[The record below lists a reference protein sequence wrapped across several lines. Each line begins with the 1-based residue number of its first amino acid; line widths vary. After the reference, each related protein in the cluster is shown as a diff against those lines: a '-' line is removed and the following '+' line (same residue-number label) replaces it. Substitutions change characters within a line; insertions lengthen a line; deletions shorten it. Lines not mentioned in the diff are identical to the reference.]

1 MTARGA
7 DAVAVTVGVLTRT
20 GGVRGVE
27 ATGFGSGRT
36 AGFASTAGGAGG
48 AGGVAGVLDKI
59 LLNKPNMCCL
69 SFFVGLVPRLLN
81 HPQHA
86 CD

>member
-1 MTARGA
+1 VLT
-7 DAVAVTVGVLTRT
+7 LTRT
-20 GGVRGVE
+20 GGVRGASAGV
-27 ATGFGSGRT
+27 AAALGAGLAAGAASGT
-36 AGFASTAGGAGG
+36 GGAGR
-48 AGGVAGVLDKI
+48 AAEFLDKI

-69 SFFVGLVPRLLN
+69 SFFVGVVPRLLN